1 VVDALREDG
10 DEAGAVVIRYILR
23 RILLAIPLLWALAT
37 ITFFIVRL
45 APGDPMAMY
54 YNPEIDPSVMEAV
67 RTRLGLDQ
75 PLHIQYVKWLGALA
89 QGELGVSFKHHRPV
103 AQILAETLPNTLLLT
118 GLALLFDLGLGVLLG
133 VLAATRQYSWVDHLT
148 SIGALFLYSMPGFWL
163 GLMMIILFALKLGWL
178 PASQMESVDAE
189 FLPLLP
195 RLWDRALH
203 IAMPVF
209 VLGIA
214 SAASVARF
222 MRGSLLEVVRQDFV
236 RTARAKGL
244 SERRVVFGHAL
255 RNALLPIIT
264 ILGLYIPFLIS
275 GAVVTE
281 TIFAWP
287 GMGRLT
293 VDAIFSRDY
302 PVVMAAN
309 LLAGTMVVLGNL
321 LADVRIADPRIRYS

>member
-1 VVDALREDG
+1 
-10 DEAGAVVIRYILR
+10 VIGYIVR
-23 RILLAIPLLWALAT
+23 RVLLAVPLLWALAT

-45 APGDPMAMY
+45 APGDPLAMY

-67 RTRLGLDQ
+67 RERLGLDQ
-75 PLHIQYVKWLGALA
+75 PIHIQYVKWLGALA

-103 AQILAETLPNTLLLT
+103 AEILAETLPNTLLLA
-118 GLALLFDLGLGVLLG
+118 GLALALDLGLGVLLG
-133 VLAATRQYSWVDHLT
+133 VLAATRQYSFVDHFT
-148 SIGALFLYSMPGFWL
+148 SLLALFLYSMPGFWL
-163 GLMMIILFALKLGWL
+163 GLMLIILFAMKLGWL

-189 FLPLLP
+189 FLPAVP
-195 RLWDRALH
+195 RFLDRAAHLV
-203 IAMPVF
+203 MPVF

-214 SAASVARF
+214 SAASVARY
-222 MRGSLLEVVRQDFV
+222 MRGSLLEVIRQDYV

-244 SERRVVFGHAL
+244 PERKVIFGHAL

-264 ILGLYIPFLIS
+264 LVGLYIPFLIS

-293 VDAIFSRDY
+293 IDAIFSRDY

-309 LLAGTMVVLGNL
+309 LLAGVMVIFGNL
-321 LADVRIADPRIRYS
+321 IADVLYAVADPRIRHS